1 MHTIVRLG
9 EYELASYLL
18 TELVKQPH
26 YGFNELHRNVL
37 QQYQPGVKLP
47 EFKYVSVAKK
57 ATANLGM
64 TPLHFA
70 CINPDVEVLK

>member
-1 MHTIVRLG
+1 MHTIIRLG
-9 EYELASYLL
+9 AYELASYLL

-26 YGFNELHRNVL
+26 YGFNELHLNVL
-37 QQYQPGVKLP
+37 QQYRPGVKLP